1 VRDGEGRE
9 DHTEATRGFPHVTEA
24 RKIGELARV
33 NGLAL
38 SEEDARDLQPYYDQ
52 QRRWLAELRAV
63 IGDAEEPATTY
74 SAAWTRDGSE

>member
-1 VRDGEGRE
+1 MRDGEGRE
-9 DHTEATRGFPHVTEA
+9 DHTEATRGVPDVTEA
-24 RKIGELARV
+24 RKIRELARV

-38 SEEDARDLQPYYDQ
+38 GEEDARDLQPYYDQ

-74 SAAWTRDGSE
+74 SAAGTRDGSE